1 MNNRCEISIIDN
13 STKRRR
19 KCKNIFKFDIFD
31 KKCCTIHANSLY
43 IKYIIKIQKV
53 FKAYKLRKKINY
65 LTVLPIDL
73 QHKIITYSRDSFYE
87 NKRNEKIAEI
97 ILNKIDIFIKK
108 YFNHQQQINY
118 LFGAIQFY
126 DFEPNNY
133 DIEFYVPNTHPDA
146 NYLVNH
152 VLYLFYLLDKYESI
166 IVKQKKFYS
175 YNYRERIV
183 RVFCDISSMFF
194 KFLSLREKILK
205 YKKHIINIENY
216 KYINCVFNFKEL
228 YSY

>member
-1 MNNRCEISIIDN
+1 M
-13 STKRRR
+13 
-19 KCKNIFKFDIFD
+19 
-31 KKCCTIHANSLY
+31 
-43 IKYIIKIQKV
+43 

-65 LTVLPIDL
+65 LTALPIDL
-73 QHKIITYSRDSFYE
+73 QHKIITYSRDIFYE

-108 YFNHQQQINY
+108 HFNNQQQINY

-126 DFEPNNY
+126 NFQQSNY
-133 DIEFYVPNTHPDA
+133 DIEFYVPNTHPNA

-152 VLYLFYLLDKYESI
+152 VLYLFYLLHKYQSI

-175 YNYRERIV
+175 YNYRERFV
-183 RVFCDISSMFF
+183 RVVYDISSMFF

-205 YKKHIINIENY
+205 YKNQIINIENY
-216 KYINCVFNFKEL
+216 KYINCVLNFKEL